1 MKEALAYN
9 IRVSRAKMN
18 ISQETL
24 AEMAEISTKH
34 VTDIETMKVSPSIF
48 VVYKLA
54 NALGLSVNDLVYK

>member
-1 MKEALAYN
+1 
-9 IRVSRAKMN
+9 MN

-54 NALGLSVNDLVYK
+54 NAFGLSVNDLVYK